1 MKKMLIIIIILA
13 MILIGMIIYKNTA
26 VGTKNNVNVQ
36 EIEKI
41 ENYISKIYMW
51 KEITNEALPA
61 FEDVNN
67 ADDLWAWE
75 AVKKNLENYE
85 IRYDEIEV
93 KAKELFGEKFKK
105 QFPEEGNQSFEYD
118 EMSEKYLATETMLD
132 EKEDTFLL
140 NNIEKTTEGYTIEI
154 IEYLE
159 DYAEENKI
167 IIRNLQEEEIG
178 QVGINDSETKI
189 QEIVKNNIDRFSK
202 KKIYLKNENNNLTVQ
217 KVEKMQE

>member
-13 MILIGMIIYKNTA
+13 MILIGMIIYRNTA

-41 ENYISKIYMW
+41 EKYISKIYMW

-67 ADDLWAWE
+67 ADDLWTWE

-85 IRYDEIEV
+85 IRYDEIQV
-93 KAKELFGEKFKK
+93 KAKELFGEKFNKK
-105 QFPEEGNQSFEYD
+105 FPKEGNKSFIYD
-118 EMSEKYLATETMLD
+118 ETSKKYLATETMLD

-140 NNIEKTTEGYTIEI
+140 NNIEKTKEGYSIEI

-159 DYAEENKI
+159 DYVEENKI
-167 IIRNLQEEEIG
+167 TIRNLQEEEIG

-189 QEIVKNNIDRFSK
+189 QEVVKNNIDRFSK
-202 KKIYLKNENNNLTVQ
+202 KKIYLQSENDNLTVQ
-217 KVEKMQE
+217 KVEKIQE

>member
-1 MKKMLIIIIILA
+1 MKKMFIIIIVLA

-51 KEITNEALPA
+51 KEITNEALPT
-61 FEDVNN
+61 FEDVNHS
-67 ADDLWAWE
+67 DDLWVWE
-75 AVKKNLENYE
+75 VVKKNLENYE
-85 IRYDEIEV
+85 VSDEEIKTIATEIFG
-93 KAKELFGEKFKK
+93 KEFNK
-105 QFPEEGNQSFEYD
+105 QFPKEGNKSFIYD
-118 EMSEKYLATETMLD
+118 ETSQKYLATETVLD
-132 EKEDTFLL
+132 EEEDTFLL
-140 NNIEKTTEGYTIEI
+140 NNIEKIKEGYNIEI

-167 IIRNLQEEEIG
+167 TIRNLQEEEIG

-189 QEIVKNNIDRFSK
+189 QEIVKNNRNRFSK
-202 KKIYLKNENNNLTVQ
+202 KKIYLKKENDNLKIQ
-217 KVEKMQE
+217 KVEKIQE

>member
-1 MKKMLIIIIILA
+1 

-51 KEITNEALPA
+51 KEITNEALPT
-61 FEDVNN
+61 FEDVNHS
-67 ADDLWAWE
+67 DDLWVWE
-75 AVKKNLENYE
+75 VVKKNLENYE
-85 IRYDEIEV
+85 VSDEEIKTIATEIFG
-93 KAKELFGEKFKK
+93 KEFNK
-105 QFPEEGNQSFEYD
+105 QFPKEGNKSFIYD
-118 EMSEKYLATETMLD
+118 ETSQKYLATETVLD
-132 EKEDTFLL
+132 EEEDTFLL
-140 NNIEKTTEGYTIEI
+140 NNIEKIKEGYNIEI

-167 IIRNLQEEEIG
+167 TIRNLQEEEIG

-189 QEIVKNNIDRFSK
+189 QEIVKNNRNRFSK
-202 KKIYLKNENNNLTVQ
+202 KKIYLKKENDNLKIQ
-217 KVEKMQE
+217 KVEKIQE

>member
-1 MKKMLIIIIILA
+1 MKKMFIIIIVLA
-13 MILIGMIIYKNTA
+13 MILISMIIYKNTA

-51 KEITNEALPA
+51 KEITNEALPT
-61 FEDVNN
+61 FEDVNHS
-67 ADDLWAWE
+67 DDLWVWE
-75 AVKKNLENYE
+75 VVKKNLENYE
-85 IRYDEIEV
+85 VSDEEIKTIATEIFG
-93 KAKELFGEKFKK
+93 KEFNK
-105 QFPEEGNQSFEYD
+105 QFPKEGNKSFIYD
-118 EMSEKYLATETMLD
+118 ETSQKYLATETVLD

-140 NNIEKTTEGYTIEI
+140 NNIEKIKEGYNIEI

-167 IIRNLQEEEIG
+167 TIRNLQEEEIG

-189 QEIVKNNIDRFSK
+189 QEIVKNNRNRFSK
-202 KKIYLKNENNNLTVQ
+202 KKIYLKKENDNLKIQ
-217 KVEKMQE
+217 KVEKIQE

>member
-13 MILIGMIIYKNTA
+13 IILIGMIIYKNTA

-61 FEDVNN
+61 FEDVNS
-67 ADDLWAWE
+67 ADDLWVWE
-75 AVKKNLENYE
+75 VVKKNLENYE
-85 IRYDEIEV
+85 ISYEELEA
-93 KAKELFGEKFKK
+93 KAKELFGENFNK
-105 QFPEEGNQSFEYD
+105 QFPKEGNQSFKYD
-118 EMSEKYLATETMLD
+118 KTSEKYLATETMLD
-132 EKEDTFLL
+132 EKEDAFLL
-140 NNIEKTTEGYTIEI
+140 NNIEKTKEGYTIEI

-159 DYAEENKI
+159 DYGQENKI

-178 QVGINDSETKI
+178 QVGINDSETKM
-189 QEIVKNNIDRFSK
+189 QEVVKNNINRFSK
-202 KKIYLKNENNNLTVQ
+202 KKIYLKNENGNLTVQ
-217 KVEKMQE
+217 KVEKIQE

>member
-1 MKKMLIIIIILA
+1 MKKMFIIIIVLA

-51 KEITNEALPA
+51 KEITNEALPT
-61 FEDVNN
+61 FEDVNHS
-67 ADDLWAWE
+67 DDLWVWE
-75 AVKKNLENYE
+75 VVKKNLENYE
-85 IRYDEIEV
+85 VSDEEIKTIATEIFG
-93 KAKELFGEKFKK
+93 KEFNK
-105 QFPEEGNQSFEYD
+105 QFPKEGNKSFIYD
-118 EMSEKYLATETMLD
+118 ETSQKYLATETVLD

-140 NNIEKTTEGYTIEI
+140 NNIEKIKEGYNIEI

-167 IIRNLQEEEIG
+167 TIRNLQEEEIG

-189 QEIVKNNIDRFSK
+189 QEIVKNNRNRFSK
-202 KKIYLKNENNNLTVQ
+202 KKIYLKKENDNLKIQ
-217 KVEKMQE
+217 KVEKIQE

>member
-1 MKKMLIIIIILA
+1 MKKMFIIIIVLA

-51 KEITNEALPA
+51 KEITNEALPT
-61 FEDVNN
+61 FEDVNHS
-67 ADDLWAWE
+67 DDLWVWE
-75 AVKKNLENYE
+75 VVKKNLESYVVSDEE
-85 IRYDEIEV
+85 IQTIATEIFG
-93 KAKELFGEKFKK
+93 KEFNK
-105 QFPEEGNQSFEYD
+105 QFPKEGNKSFIYD
-118 EMSEKYLATETMLD
+118 ETSEKYLATETVLD

-140 NNIEKTTEGYTIEI
+140 NNIEKTKEGYNIEI

-167 IIRNLQEEEIG
+167 TIRNLQEEEIG
-178 QVGINDSETKI
+178 QVGINDSETNM
-189 QEIVKNNIDRFSK
+189 QEIVKNNRNRFSK
-202 KKIYLKNENNNLTVQ
+202 KKIYLKKENDNLKVQ
-217 KVEKMQE
+217 KVEKRQE

>member
-1 MKKMLIIIIILA
+1 MKKMFIIIIVLA
-13 MILIGMIIYKNTA
+13 MILIGMIIYKKTA

-36 EIEKI
+36 EIEEI

-51 KEITNEALPA
+51 KEITNEALPT
-61 FEDVNN
+61 FEDVNYS
-67 ADDLWAWE
+67 DDLWVWE
-75 AVKKNLENYE
+75 VVKKNLENYE
-85 IRYDEIEV
+85 VSGEEIQTIATEIFG
-93 KAKELFGEKFKK
+93 KEFNK
-105 QFPEEGNQSFEYD
+105 QFPKEGNKSFIYD
-118 EMSEKYLATETMLD
+118 ETSEKYLATETVLD

-140 NNIEKTTEGYTIEI
+140 NNIEKTKEGYTIEI

-167 IIRNLQEEEIG
+167 TIRNLQEEEIG

-189 QEIVKNNIDRFSK
+189 QEIVKNSIDRFSK
-202 KKIYLKNENNNLTVQ
+202 KKIYLKNENDNLTVQ